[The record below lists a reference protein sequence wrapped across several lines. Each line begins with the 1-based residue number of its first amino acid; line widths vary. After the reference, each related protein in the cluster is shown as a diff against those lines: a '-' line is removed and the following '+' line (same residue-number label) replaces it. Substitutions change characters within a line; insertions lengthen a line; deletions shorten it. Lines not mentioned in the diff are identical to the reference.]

1 MEVGL
6 SIAQMQRGMDVEG
19 FYLLKAAFA
28 KVTAS
33 GKPFLS
39 AVLAD
44 TSGTIEAKVWD
55 YSGPIGE
62 RDVGKV
68 LKVRGSVSDY
78 RGMPQLTVDKLRLA
92 EDNDRV
98 DVSKLVSVAPI
109 DREAGY
115 DEVKALVS
123 TIEDADY
130 RAVCE
135 EMLRRHEAAFR
146 TIPAAKSVHHSFL
159 SGLLMHTLN
168 MLRLADFLSA
178 QYADTVNRSL
188 LLTGTLL
195 HDFAKEQE
203 FTFSELGLVTDYSTK
218 GQLLGHLVMGA
229 QEVAAIAAELDL
241 PEEKATLLEHLILSH
256 HGQPEF
262 GAAVLPQCA
271 EAELLSLVDQID
283 SRMEI
288 YREVLAP
295 LKAGEFSQR
304 VFALDNRRV
313 YKHQYGWQRQRRC
326 TGQRGRFSFK
336 RESPP
341 LPRAVP
347 CQWDISRAV
356 QGISTSALLLRVQIQ
371 HRLDHSPADGEGLV
385 RDRRAVLRLTAR
397 VHVARLHALFD
408 GDAVVQH
415 AAQHTADGTL
425 HRLTLDKADGLALLD
440 RVADAVDGSKNAVA
454 RRAQHALARKA
465 ADEAGNVRVRQC
477 AAGVDD
483 APERVAAHRLD
494 DRVAVLPRREA
505 GADAH
510 DDRRVVDLRAEI
522 ALGKNRVHERVRR
535 ELLATGALR
544 VGQNRQRTLAQQ
556 LLRLRGILRAH
567 GAQALDRCLSVD
579 DGIGKR
585 HRAADGRRAGEV
597 GHHHVDPAAPQS
609 HGRAARDVSCA
620 ANQCKHTYTP

>member
-1 MEVGL
+1 MEFNKP
-6 SIAQMQRGMDVEG
+6 IADMLPGMDVEG
-19 FYLLKAAFA
+19 FYILRAAALK
-28 KVTAS
+28 TTNN

-39 AVLAD
+39 
-44 TSGTIEAKVWD
+44 GTICDRTGSVGIKIWD

-146 TIPAAKSVHHSFL
+146 TIPAAKSVHHGFL

-288 YREVLAP
+288 YREVLGATP
-295 LKAGEFSQR
+295 LGGFSDR
-304 VFALDNRRV
+304 VFALD
-313 YKHQYGWQRQRRC
+313 
-326 TGQRGRFSFK
+326 
-336 RESPP
+336 
-341 LPRAVP
+341 
-347 CQWDISRAV
+347 
-356 QGISTSALLLRVQIQ
+356 
-371 HRLDHSPADGEGLV
+371 
-385 RDRRAVLRLTAR
+385 
-397 VHVARLHALFD
+397 
-408 GDAVVQH
+408 
-415 AAQHTADGTL
+415 
-425 HRLTLDKADGLALLD
+425 
-440 RVADAVDGSKNAVA
+440 
-454 RRAQHALARKA
+454 
-465 ADEAGNVRVRQC
+465 
-477 AAGVDD
+477 
-483 APERVAAHRLD
+483 
-494 DRVAVLPRREA
+494 
-505 GADAH
+505 
-510 DDRRVVDLRAEI
+510 
-522 ALGKNRVHERVRR
+522 GKKLYHHE
-535 ELLATGALR
+535 
-544 VGQNRQRTLAQQ
+544 
-556 LLRLRGILRAH
+556 
-567 GAQALDRCLSVD
+567 
-579 DGIGKR
+579 
-585 HRAADGRRAGEV
+585 
-597 GHHHVDPAAPQS
+597 
-609 HGRAARDVSCA
+609 
-620 ANQCKHTYTP
+620 

>member
-1 MEVGL
+1 MEHSLPV
-6 SIAQMQRGMDVEG
+6 ARMARGIDIDG
-19 FYLLKAAFA
+19 FYLLKSASART
-28 KVTAS
+28 TAT

-44 TSGTIEAKVWD
+44 ASGTIEAKFWD
-55 YSGPIGE
+55 YHGPIGSADE
-62 RDVGKV
+62 GKAV
-68 LKVRGSVSDY
+68 WVRGSVSDY
-78 RGMPQLTVDKLRLA
+78 RGALQVTLSDLRTAKDDDVVDLSRL
-92 EDNDRV
+92 V
-98 DVSKLVSVAPI
+98 PVAPI

-146 TIPAAKSVHHSFL
+146 AIPAAKSVHHGFL

-304 VFALDNRRV
+304 VFALDNRRI
-313 YKHQYGWQRQRRC
+313 YKHQ
-326 TGQRGRFSFK
+326 
-336 RESPP
+336 
-341 LPRAVP
+341 
-347 CQWDISRAV
+347 
-356 QGISTSALLLRVQIQ
+356 
-371 HRLDHSPADGEGLV
+371 
-385 RDRRAVLRLTAR
+385 
-397 VHVARLHALFD
+397 
-408 GDAVVQH
+408 
-415 AAQHTADGTL
+415 
-425 HRLTLDKADGLALLD
+425 
-440 RVADAVDGSKNAVA
+440 
-454 RRAQHALARKA
+454 
-465 ADEAGNVRVRQC
+465 
-477 AAGVDD
+477 
-483 APERVAAHRLD
+483 
-494 DRVAVLPRREA
+494 
-505 GADAH
+505 
-510 DDRRVVDLRAEI
+510 
-522 ALGKNRVHERVRR
+522 
-535 ELLATGALR
+535 
-544 VGQNRQRTLAQQ
+544 
-556 LLRLRGILRAH
+556 
-567 GAQALDRCLSVD
+567 
-579 DGIGKR
+579 
-585 HRAADGRRAGEV
+585 
-597 GHHHVDPAAPQS
+597 
-609 HGRAARDVSCA
+609 
-620 ANQCKHTYTP
+620 

>member
-146 TIPAAKSVHHSFL
+146 TIPAAKSVHHGFL

-262 GAAVLPQCA
+262 GAAVRPMFL
-271 EAELLSLVDQID
+271 EAEILSSLDTLDAKIY
-283 SRMEI
+283 EI
-288 YREVLAP
+288 EQACRAVEP
-295 LKAGEFSQR
+295 GEFTPRQW
-304 VFALDNRRV
+304 ALDNRKLYNHDRN
-313 YKHQYGWQRQRRC
+313 HAD
-326 TGQRGRFSFK
+326 FK
-336 RESPP
+336 
-341 LPRAVP
+341 
-347 CQWDISRAV
+347 
-356 QGISTSALLLRVQIQ
+356 
-371 HRLDHSPADGEGLV
+371 
-385 RDRRAVLRLTAR
+385 
-397 VHVARLHALFD
+397 
-408 GDAVVQH
+408 
-415 AAQHTADGTL
+415 
-425 HRLTLDKADGLALLD
+425 
-440 RVADAVDGSKNAVA
+440 
-454 RRAQHALARKA
+454 
-465 ADEAGNVRVRQC
+465 
-477 AAGVDD
+477 
-483 APERVAAHRLD
+483 
-494 DRVAVLPRREA
+494 
-505 GADAH
+505 
-510 DDRRVVDLRAEI
+510 AELI
-522 ALGKNRVHERVRR
+522 K
-535 ELLATGALR
+535 
-544 VGQNRQRTLAQQ
+544 
-556 LLRLRGILRAH
+556 
-567 GAQALDRCLSVD
+567 
-579 DGIGKR
+579 
-585 HRAADGRRAGEV
+585 
-597 GHHHVDPAAPQS
+597 
-609 HGRAARDVSCA
+609 
-620 ANQCKHTYTP
+620 